1 MNTVDNERFITL
13 VSYLKENRYIRNQQD
28 FTERVKSDKSTVSQI
43 MNNRITIPNKMFVNI
58 LSAFP
63 FISPEWLLTG
73 EGEMLKKNSNEEISS
88 TDEFSSEY
96 TTFLL
101 PQSAMGGPLTGISA
115 DSVLLGNCE
124 KVVSPIKGVD
134 FAITVYGESMSPRY
148 PSGSRLL
155 IKKIDPN
162 AFIDWGKTYVIDS
175 CNGVIVK
182 EVIKSSKEGYIICQS
197 VNPDPKFSPFEVS
210 LEDIY
215 GMYRILMCLSA
226 E

>member
-1 MNTVDNERFITL
+1 MENSVKQRLIK
-13 VSYLKENRYIRNQQD
+13 YLKYKGIG
-28 FTERVKSDKSTVSQI
+28 QI
-43 MNNRITIPNKMFVNI
+43 KFAESVGLSRGYVNNIVNSIQPKTLDRITKYYNDLNP
-58 LSAFP
+58 S
-63 FISPEWLLTG
+63 WLMTG
-73 EGEMLKKNSNEEISS
+73 EGNMLRENNNEETSS
-88 TDEFSSEY
+88 FTDKFKREY
-96 TTFLL
+96 MTFLL

-115 DSVLLGNCE
+115 DSVLLGHCE

-162 AFIDWGKTYVIDS
+162 AFIDWGKAYVIDS

-182 EVIKSSKEGYIICQS
+182 EVIKSSKEGYIICKS

-210 LEDIY
+210 LADIY

>member
-1 MNTVDNERFITL
+1 MNAKDRIQQ
-13 VSYLKENRYIRNQQD
+13 YIDYKGISNSKFEIEVGLSNGYWRK
-28 FTERVKSDKSTVSQI
+28 TKSISSSVVEKI
-43 MNNRITIPNKMFVNI
+43 LRIYSELNPLWV
-58 LSAFP
+58 
-63 FISPEWLLTG
+63 LTG

-162 AFIDWGKTYVIDS
+162 AFIDWGKAYVIDS